1 MVRVEAPPT
10 DQAPPVVRT
19 LALPA
24 ALMAAATAATVAV
37 VADAARIP
45 IVLYG
50 AVATVVVTWYA
61 AELARRGRAVRT
73 LHERYAHRVALLE
86 RYLAQHDE
94 ETVRLGKELMPA
106 AIHRLRQGESP
117 LEVIRVVVD
126 GDENYRELPP
136 AQRTLLR
143 SVLDIVD
150 NEEAMR
156 ESAQRSFV
164 NIARRVQA
172 IVHQQAS
179 ELREMEEHHGRNPE
193 VFDDLLRIDHG
204 TALIGRLADS
214 IAVLGK
220 ARPGRQWPKPV
231 PLFSVLRGAMS
242 RILEYQRVDLHS
254 IAKVAIIGT
263 AVEPLIHACAEL
275 LDNATRYSPPQT
287 RVHVT
292 AVEVQT
298 GIAIEI
304 EDGGVSLSEEARTRA
319 ERMLAQAQAGIDLN
333 DLGETPRLGMAVVGR
348 LCQMYNLQ
356 VSLRQSAY
364 GGVRAVLVVP
374 RDVITTGPAPGIAH
388 GIGASALPRGS
399 GTELPMADALRPGD
413 RVRPGEQAG
422 PGAQVPRPVTGP
434 QRSAPVA
441 AALGDDAPVV
451 TEWTENGLPQRR
463 SRGRAPLGS
472 HNLGRRATVGA
483 QAPEHRGGPVGAPG
497 NGRSNGNGNGHGNA
511 HGKGN
516 AHGNGHGTAA
526 GSAAA
531 TDSGPGGAPAQ
542 KPGPGIWL
550 EAFTKAVNG
559 TAREPSADAGETPAQ
574 PGDRD
579 ESDDAWGKGDLK

>member
-1 MVRVEAPPT
+1 MVRVEAPPS
-10 DQAPPVVRT
+10 DQASPSVRA
-19 LALPA
+19 LVLPA
-24 ALMAAATAATVAV
+24 VLIVAATAGAV
-37 VADAARIP
+37 GLVPDAARIP
-45 IVLYG
+45 LVVYG
-50 AVATVVVTWYA
+50 AVATIVVIWCA
-61 AELARRGRAVRT
+61 GELSRRARTVST
-73 LHERYAHRVALLE
+73 LHEHYAYRLAQLE
-86 RYLAQHDE
+86 QRLAQHDE

-117 LEVIRVVVD
+117 DEVIRAVVN
-126 GDENYRELPP
+126 GDERYRELPT
-136 AQRTLLR
+136 AQRSLLR
-143 SVLDIVD
+143 SVLKIVD
-150 NEEAMR
+150 DEEAMR

-164 NIARRVQA
+164 NIARRVQS

-179 ELREMEEHHGRNPE
+179 ELREMEEAHGHNPE

-304 EDGGVSLSEEARTRA
+304 EDGGVSLSEEARARA
-319 ERMLAQAQAGIDLN
+319 ETMLARAQAGIDLN

-364 GGVRAVLVVP
+364 GGVRAVLIVP

-399 GTELPMADALRPGD
+399 GAGLPTTDVLRPAD
-413 RVRPGEQAG
+413 R
-422 PGAQVPRPVTGP
+422 VPRPATGP
-434 QRSAPVA
+434 QPSAPVA
-441 AALGDDAPVV
+441 GPMEDDIPVV

-472 HNLGRRATVGA
+472 HNLGLQNTGRAPAAARGDA
-483 QAPEHRGGPVGAPG
+483 RSDSRPQANGPA
-497 NGRSNGNGNGHGNA
+497 NGRSGSNGYGGGYNGGRGDVPGRTPDGA
-511 HGKGN
+511 QRDG
-516 AHGNGHGTAA
+516 GT
-526 GSAAA
+526 
-531 TDSGPGGAPAQ
+531 PEK

-559 TAREPSADAGETPAQ
+559 TPREPSTGTGEEPGH
-574 PGDRD
+574 PGDQG
-579 ESDDAWGKGDLK
+579 ESDDVWGKGDLK